1 MMKEKFAEG
10 QKVYFFDG
18 NIVSKAAVVRSITEP
33 GDNMPFYLVKIDGSK
48 MERVCLELR
57 LFSDVQ
63 LLREA
68 IAEHIYYLKDSSEF
82 VIHEASSWLDK
93 G

>member
-1 MMKEKFAEG
+1 MKEKFVEG

-18 NIVSKAAVVRSITEP
+18 NIVSKATVVRSITEP
-33 GDNMPFYLVKIDGSK
+33 GDYMPFYLVKVDGS
-48 MERVCLELR
+48 RVEYTCLELR

-68 IAEHIYYLKDSSEF
+68 IVEHICYLKDSAELAT
-82 VIHEASSWLDK
+82 HEAASWLDK